1 MTPARRHSHGPFG
14 LLLLMLLALMAL
26 AVPVASHAATA
37 AVQASLSD
45 LRPKAAAVEGTLIV
59 RGAKSMVVE
68 PASVTATIGGKPVAV
83 AVAPAASKPRT
94 TILVIDTS
102 GSMEASGIATVR
114 SAVKDFLAAVPKD
127 VRVGVVSFA
136 STSGVDVQPTTDRA
150 AVQRAVDALRSRGE
164 TALYAGVQDAVKALG
179 TVGER
184 SIVLLSDG
192 GDTVE
197 AQKAGEAGEASQ
209 LKSAIGALTRAKV
222 RAEVVAFKSPEANG
236 DVLRQFATAGGGS
249 VATAENRA
257 AVANAFDAAART
269 LESQVAIT
277 VRRPPG
283 LAGVQA
289 MVVKGVASGAPFT
302 ATASLDLGAQAP
314 IVEATEDSSL
324 APVQPATGKAVSG
337 AKPLATTIFLPIALV
352 LLFLGVFVLVVTAFA
367 PVFRSERKERI
378 STIEAYGFGRGRL
391 DPKSAKAT
399 PSALSESLINMGEQV
414 MSGRESTSRTMALLD
429 RADLPWRAG
438 EWFVLRVL
446 AVIVGGL
453 VGYVLLISR
462 NPWVGLVMGVI
473 AGFVL
478 PALVLRFLAR
488 RRARQFEF
496 VLPDVLMLTATSL
509 ASGFSLLQALD
520 AVARDAPEPCAK
532 EFSRALAETRIGADV
547 SDALDHTA
555 ARMDSNNM
563 RWATMA
569 IRIQREVGGNLAETL
584 RTTAATLREREGLR
598 RHVRALSAEGRLSAY
613 ILIALPIGILLFSM
627 YSNYEYVSLLWT
639 TIYGLL
645 MSVMGILAMA
655 VGVFWMRNVVK
666 IEV

>member
-1 MTPARRHSHGPFG
+1 MG
-14 LLLLMLLALMAL
+14 
-26 AVPVASHAATA
+26 
-37 AVQASLSD
+37 ASLSD
-45 LRPKAAAVEGTLIV
+45 LRPSATSVDGTLIL
-59 RGAKSMVVE
+59 RGADSVAVE
-68 PASVTATIGGKPVAV
+68 PRSVTATIGGKDTQVTV
-83 AVAPAASKPRT
+83 TPAAAKPRT
-94 TILVIDTS
+94 TMLVIDTS
-102 GSMEASGIATVR
+102 GSMEASGMATVR
-114 SAVKDFLAAVPKD
+114 TAVREFLAAVPQGVK
-127 VRVGVVSFA
+127 VGVVSFA
-136 STSGVDVQPTTDRA
+136 STSGVDVKPTTDRA
-150 AVQRAVDALRSRGE
+150 VVQRAVDGLRSRGE

-197 AQKAGEAGEASQ
+197 EQKGGLAREASQ
-209 LKSAIGALTRAKV
+209 LATATTLLTQAKV
-222 RAEVVAFKSPEANG
+222 RAEVIAFNSPEANG
-236 DVLRQFATAGGGS
+236 AVLKQFATAGGGS
-249 VATAENRA
+249 VVTAGNRG
-257 AVANAFDAAART
+257 AVAKAFDAAART
-269 LESQVAIT
+269 LDSQVSISLS
-277 VRRPPG
+277 RPAG
-283 LAGVQA
+283 LTGIQPV
-289 MVVKGVASGAPFT
+289 VVKGLASGAPFT
-302 ATASLDLGAQAP
+302 ATASLDLGAK
-314 IVEATEDSSL
+314 
-324 APVQPATGKAVSG
+324 APVVPTSDETVAAPAVPTAGIGLPRSA
-337 AKPLATTIFLPIALV
+337 PPPTRFLLPIAVL
-352 LLFLGVFVLVVTAFA
+352 LLFLGVFVIVVATLG
-367 PVFRSERKERI
+367 PVFRSQRKERVA
-378 STIEAYGFGRGRL
+378 TIEAYGMGSRAQMRAVQ
-391 DPKSAKAT
+391 SS
-399 PSALSESLINMGEQV
+399 PSSISQSLVDAGEQF
-414 MSGRESTSRTMALLD
+414 MSGRESTSRTMMLLD

-453 VGYVLLISR
+453 VGYVLLLAR
-462 NPWVGLVMGVI
+462 NPWVGLFIGVVL
-473 AGFVL
+473 GYVL

-555 ARMDSNNM
+555 DRMDSNNM

-613 ILIALPIGILLFSM
+613 ILISLPIGILLFSM

-639 TIYGLL
+639 TLYGLI
-645 MSVMGILAMA
+645 MSVMGVLAMA
-655 VGVFWMRNVVK
+655 AGIFWMRNVVK

>member
-1 MTPARRHSHGPFG
+1 MTQGRSHQGRSIRRALVA
-14 LLLLMLLALMAL
+14 LLCLLAVSA
-26 AVPVASHAATA
+26 PVASQAATA

-45 LRPKAAAVEGTLIV
+45 LRPKATAVDATLIV
-59 RGAKSMVVE
+59 RGARTMVVD
-68 PASVTATIGGKPVAV
+68 PASVTATIGGKSVAV
-83 AVAPAASKPRT
+83 SVAPAATKART
-94 TILVIDTS
+94 TMLVIDTS
-102 GSMEASGIATVR
+102 GSMEASGIVTVR
-114 SAVKDFLAAVPKD
+114 SAVKDFLSAVPKD
-127 VRVGVVSFA
+127 VKVGVVSFA

-150 AVQRAVDALRSRGE
+150 VVQRAVDALRSRGE
-164 TALYAGVQDAVKALG
+164 TALYQGVQDAVKALG

-197 AQKAGEAGEASQ
+197 AQKAGEAGEARQ
-209 LKSAIGALTRAKV
+209 LKAAITALTRGKV

-236 DVLRQFATAGGGS
+236 TVLKQFATAGGGS
-249 VATAENRA
+249 VATAGNRA
-257 AVANAFDAAART
+257 AVAKAFDAAART

-277 VRRPPG
+277 VRRPAG
-283 LAGVQA
+283 LVGVQP

-314 IVEATEDSSL
+314 VVDATDEGTAL
-324 APVQPATGKAVSG
+324 PAEPVAGSPVKATVPVATKVFL
-337 AKPLATTIFLPIALV
+337 PLAIL
-352 LLFLGVFVLVVTAFA
+352 LLFLGVFTLVAVAFA

-399 PSALSESLINMGEQV
+399 PSHLSESLINMGEQV

-453 VGYVLLISR
+453 VGYVLLVSR
-462 NPWVGLVMGVI
+462 NPWVGLVMGVV

-478 PALVLRFLAR
+478 PALILRFLAR

-547 SDALDHTA
+547 SDALEHTA
-555 ARMDSNNM
+555 DRMDSNNM

-569 IRIQREVGGNLAETL
+569 IRIQREVGGNLADTL

-639 TIYGLL
+639 TLYGLL
-645 MSVMGILAMA
+645 MSVMGLFAMA
-655 VGVFWMRNVVK
+655 VGIFWMRNVVK